1 MDAVELGVIISMIGV
16 LAILV
21 YAIVWF
27 IKVINSD
34 NDESGES

>member
-1 MDAVELGVIISMIGV
+1 MDAVEWGVIISMIGV
-16 LAILV
+16 LGILI

-34 NDESGES
+34 NSSDQQ